1 MFENKHVT
9 YKVLKKYILEVYEEL
24 KEKEECNSDIHVI
37 YVPIKI
43 NGFLFSKYN
52 GTWKNEIFINVYTM
66 LKASDKQNIMCYFY
80 SYATLSHE
88 IEHIRII
95 NALGS
100 SSNITYSRLLAMF
113 EQIIMNVKKKPLF
126 LLDMV
131 MTSNIAEKKYY
142 TSPIEIS
149 CIKSAYES
157 ALDYMKDDMPLSNYK
172 NIYNICDAVSFWE
185 DNMELGYY
193 IKDRPYNLFV
203 YLFDNI
209 GKCLLQDKEIYDKYP
224 IVSQL
229 FNSDGTVLSIDRI
242 FDNFYDLN
250 RKLCD
255 KIIIHL
261 FMYYKT
267 DYTDIFLQRREVKE
281 YINKLANEYC
291 KQVIRY
297 YQNISFGACFLQESI
312 LIDNLIVMQSNVECL
327 INLMKIYKMEHTD
340 GGIIPLRIY

>member
-1 MFENKHVT
+1 MKTNTLHIKF
-9 YKVLKKYILEVYEEL
+9 LRSIFWKYMKEL
-24 KEKEECNSDIHVI
+24 KEKEECNSDINML
-37 YVPIKI
+37 YTCTYRSY
-43 NGFLFSKYN
+43 GFLFSKYN

-157 ALDYMKDDMPLSNYK
+157 ALDYMKDDMPLK
-172 NIYNICDAVSFWE
+172 
-185 DNMELGYY
+185 
-193 IKDRPYNLFV
+193 
-203 YLFDNI
+203 
-209 GKCLLQDKEIYDKYP
+209 
-224 IVSQL
+224 
-229 FNSDGTVLSIDRI
+229 
-242 FDNFYDLN
+242 
-250 RKLCD
+250 
-255 KIIIHL
+255 
-261 FMYYKT
+261 
-267 DYTDIFLQRREVKE
+267 
-281 YINKLANEYC
+281 
-291 KQVIRY
+291 
-297 YQNISFGACFLQESI
+297 
-312 LIDNLIVMQSNVECL
+312 
-327 INLMKIYKMEHTD
+327 
-340 GGIIPLRIY
+340 